1 MNKRVVIVGFYLP
14 GIYPAGDDS
23 VVSDLLAPALLKV
36 VSDADPEI
44 SSQFDVEVLNLP
56 TTLTPEAIAEK
67 IDEHKPTIVAYS
79 VYMWNY
85 DQMVHSSQIIKKT
98 TPNYIGRSSS
108 FI

>member
-1 MNKRVVIVGFYLP
+1 MNKRVVIVCFYLP

-67 IDEHKPTIVAYS
+67 IAFMDENDATSYSAYLM
-79 VYMWNY
+79 Y
-85 DQMVHSSQIIKKT
+85 
-98 TPNYIGRSSS
+98 
-108 FI
+108 